1 MKNSTTSKKN
11 TPSTKKGTATPQKEG
26 ISFSWVAK
34 NIFAVVIVLFLLNKF
49 VLDVQPGYNW
59 AYNMLQKKLG
69 DYTSLLPY
77 DDRQPL

>member
-49 VLDVQPGYNW
+49 VLDVQPGYN
-59 AYNMLQKKLG
+59 
-69 DYTSLLPY
+69 
-77 DDRQPL
+77 

>member
-1 MKNSTTSKKN
+1 MKNSITSKKN

-49 VLDVQPGYNW
+49 VLDVLGIQH
-59 AYNMLQKKLG
+59 ASKKLG
-69 DYTSLLPY
+69 DYTSLLSY
-77 DDRQPL
+77 DDRQPI

>member
-49 VLDVQPGYNW
+49 VLDVQPGS
-59 AYNMLQKKLG
+59 KKLG

-77 DDRQPL
+77 NDRQPL

>member
-26 ISFSWVAK
+26 ISFTWVAK
-34 NIFAVVIVLFLLNKF
+34 EHFCRCHRIVSAK
-49 VLDVQPGYNW
+49 QIRPRRTTG
-59 AYNMLQKKLG
+59 LQLGIQHASKKLG